1 MQTQEVRTRILR
13 RPVIE
18 EITGLARSTIYA
30 AIADGTFPKPIHLGP
45 RAVGWLETDI
55 DQWLAERVAASRQ
68 PAVVEAKP

>member
-1 MQTQEVRTRILR
+1 MQTQEAKTRILR

-30 AIADGTFPKPIHLGP
+30 AIAAGTFPRPIHLGP

-55 DQWLAERVAASRQ
+55 DQWLAARVAASRANAEGLQ
-68 PAVVEAKP
+68 P